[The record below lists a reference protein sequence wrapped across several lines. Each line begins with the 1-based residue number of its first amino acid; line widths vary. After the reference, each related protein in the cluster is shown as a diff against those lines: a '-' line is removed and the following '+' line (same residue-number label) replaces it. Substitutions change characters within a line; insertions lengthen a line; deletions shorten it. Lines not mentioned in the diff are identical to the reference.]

1 MRYIKHRQT
10 GQIYST
16 ASNVATGLTD
26 DQWVEKNVT
35 RHGYTEVDAQGN
47 PLNAVSGSNPSVQ
60 HASKCAK
67 LIGLQCT
74 CGAEV
79 PTITPFGVTWTAAP
93 DTIPPVKQNLDQ
105 KEEALRAKILPKFN
119 GEARCQPPKPP
130 QNYPIEPYFHDN
142 PERNA
147 QSERV
152 LRRFLTTNMRE
163 WPVCRWSRQPMELR
177 IEGKTMRDDPYGGE
191 KAEPRFYCPDCG
203 VWS

>member
-35 RHGYTEVDAQGN
+35 RHGYTEVDAQGT
-47 PLNAVSGSNPSVQ
+47 PLNAGPTPKVVVPYGASYACLTHQTIHAGTCPVCFPSV
-60 HASKCAK
+60 
-67 LIGLQCT
+67 
-74 CGAEV
+74 
-79 PTITPFGVTWTAAP
+79 
-93 DTIPPVKQNLDQ
+93 TIPPVKQNLDE

>member
-1 MRYIKHRQT
+1 
-10 GQIYST
+10 
-16 ASNVATGLTD
+16 
-26 DQWVEKNVT
+26 
-35 RHGYTEVDAQGN
+35 
-47 PLNAVSGSNPSVQ
+47 
-60 HASKCAK
+60 
-67 LIGLQCT
+67 
-74 CGAEV
+74 
-79 PTITPFGVTWTAAP
+79 
-93 DTIPPVKQNLDQ
+93 VKQNLDE

-203 VWS
+203 AWS